1 MSLPSSNMSKTDRP
15 RIVAYLNSED
25 MKRDL
30 ERLALTR
37 SRSVSNLLVAL
48 IKSEVEAAKASGDM
62 KS

>member
-15 RIVAYLNSED
+15 RIVTYLDSEE

-48 IKSEVEAAKASGDM
+48 IKSEVEAAKASGEM
-62 KS
+62 ES